1 MDTHIKT
8 MKKSVRKIL
17 SIMLCLVLS
26 VNVFMFAAPGT
37 KKTVQAAT
45 TNQKNIAARAD
56 YMYNSTWVCKKT
68 ISGWRGNYTFYA
80 GETYR
85 LPYAWPVTTGAYIG
99 FGVSVEDFLTAA
111 ANSSSVFYTN
121 QSYYDGASYSYST
134 YYGSDCSSFVSWCW
148 GISRNT
154 TYGIPNQSTY
164 IGGVTV
170 NNCTYSLQ
178 LGDALNSNDHVVLV
192 SDLKYDSNG
201 AITQIEIT
209 EQTPPQMKRSYYT
222 PTELSNKY
230 YGSYSI
236 YRYTGTVPA
245 APASQVETKP
255 LPTKLAD
262 LGSSFTAK
270 IDYPA
275 AGKSITIYDPNDVKL
290 YQSTTNNAQ
299 KWNFVKQSDGSYEIT
314 NVSYGTCLDVF
325 DGSGDSGSNVQIW
338 ADNDTSAQRW
348 FIYDVNGKYVL
359 RPGCSTDCVLT
370 IEGGG
375 SADGTNAEIS
385 YYVADS
391 SQMFNITKV
400 ESTGTTGGNT
410 GGTGYD
416 RGYAGGMAGDGKI
429 YAHGFDLSSWQE
441 GAVNFQAIKNAGY
454 DFVILRAGTSKG
466 KDKCFDT
473 FYTQAKA
480 AGLDV
485 GAYYYS
491 YALNVTES
499 NTDANNMLSWIAGKT
514 FEYPLY
520 FDYEDPSQESL
531 SNTEAKNICLTFMDK
546 LANAGYLTGMYTG
559 KYKSTV
565 IPTSEICARYEI
577 WIAHY
582 YDYTYES
589 KSSEYCTK
597 YGMYQYTDRKT
608 FSSYGPY
615 DANVVFKDYPT
626 IVKTYGFNGY
636 STTMDNEEEETT
648 PEDGALNIGDD
659 FYARFNNV
667 GAGLNLSIYS
677 TDKSVITYH
686 ASTSDA
692 QQWHFVRQSDGSYE
706 ITNVGYS
713 MCLTAGSGSGAAVT
727 LAADNDSKA
736 QRWFVYESGSSYIL
750 SPANAKTYVMGVEGD
765 STEEEAKIIITTNG
779 DKKSQKFNINKMM
792 YEMDAVDLGKNFVAY
807 VKNVNSAKRL
817 AIDSTNVV
825 LATSASDSKQKW
837 HFVRQ
842 SDGSYEI
849 KNIKSYKCL
858 EVKDDNASAGGD
870 IQIYK
875 DDNSTGQRWFVYEVL
890 DGQYVFRPACS
901 TDCVL
906 DISNAGT
913 ADGAEAVTSTYV
925 GSKSQMFMLSKQKP
939 IVSTSLEAGEVTE
952 PTEVKYT
959 VKGANSATYSI
970 NGAKAVS
977 FSSSVTLTV
986 GNNTTDTIVITAK
999 GDAGTTTKTYTYTLK
1014 KSLNGLNQ
1022 ADDGKWYYYVNGV
1035 VDTTY
1040 TGMVEKEDG
1049 VWYVKNGV
1057 LIDTY
1062 TGMLVYNG
1070 KWIYATNGKYDTS
1083 YTGMAKNSYGW
1094 WYIRKGNL
1102 DRTFTGMA
1110 KNAYGWWYMKD
1121 GKLDRTYTGMAK
1133 NAYGVWYMK
1142 DGKLDRTFTGMTLYG
1157 GKWIYVVEGKYDTS
1171 YTGMA
1176 KNSAGWWYIN
1186 KGNLD
1191 RTYTGMAKNAY
1202 GWWYMKNGKL
1212 DRTYTGLSTNPYG
1225 TWYMK
1230 EGKLDTS
1237 FSGKIVFEGKTYT
1250 IEKGKV
1256 TN

>member
-1 MDTHIKT
+1 MGTHRKAV
-8 MKKSVRKIL
+8 KNSVKKIL
-17 SIMLCLVLS
+17 SIVLCLVLS
-26 VNVFMFAAPGT
+26 VNVFMLAAPGT
-37 KKTVQAAT
+37 KKKVHAAT
-45 TNQKNIAARAD
+45 TNQKNIVARAD
-56 YMYNSTWVCKKT
+56 YMYNSTWVCKKS

-80 GETYR
+80 GERYH

-99 FGVSVEDFLTAA
+99 YGVSVDDFLTAA
-111 ANSSSVFYTN
+111 ANSDSVFYTN

-164 IGGVTV
+164 IGEATV

-222 PTELSNKY
+222 PSELSSKY

-245 APASQVETKP
+245 APVSQVETKP

-262 LGSSFTAK
+262 LGNSFTAK

-290 YQSTTNNAQ
+290 YQSTTNDAQ

-314 NVSYGTCLDVF
+314 NVKYEKCLDVYE
-325 DGSGDSGSNVQIW
+325 GNSDSGSNVQIW
-338 ADNDTSAQRW
+338 TDNDTEAQRW
-348 FIYDVNGKYVL
+348 FIYSVDGKYVL

-370 IEGGG
+370 IAGGG
-375 SADGTNAEIS
+375 TADGTNAEIS
-385 YYVADS
+385 YYAADS

-400 ESTGTTGGNT
+400 ESTGTSGETSGGTTGGN
-410 GGTGYD
+410 GYD
-416 RGYAGGMAGDGKI
+416 RGYEGGMAGDGKI

-466 KDKCFDT
+466 KDSCFDT

-491 YALNVTES
+491 YALNVSES
-499 NTDANNMLSWIAGKT
+499 TTDANNMLSWISGKV

-520 FDYEDPSQESL
+520 FDYEDPSQENL
-531 SNTEAKNICLTFMDK
+531 SNTTAKNICLTFMDK
-546 LANAGYLTGMYTG
+546 LADAGYLTGMYTG

-582 YDYTYES
+582 YDYTFES
-589 KSSEYCTK
+589 KSPEYCTK

-636 STTMDNEEEETT
+636 SSTVDEEEETPT
-648 PEDGALNIGDD
+648 PDENAVNIGDD

-692 QQWHFVRQSDGSYE
+692 QQWHFVRQADGSYE

-713 MCLTAGSGSGAAVT
+713 MCLTSGSSSGSVVS
-727 LAADNDSKA
+727 LAADNDSKS

-765 STEEEAKIIITTNG
+765 STSEEAKIIITTNG

-792 YEMDAVDLGKNFVAY
+792 YNMESVDIGNNFVAY
-807 VKNVNSAKRL
+807 LNNVNSDKRL
-817 AIDSTNVV
+817 AINSTNVI
-825 LATSASDSKQKW
+825 LATAASDSKQKW

-858 EVKDDNASAGGD
+858 EVKDDNASTGGD

-875 DDNSTGQRWFVYEVL
+875 DDNSTGQRWFVYEVI
-890 DGQYVFRPACS
+890 DGQYALRPACS

-913 ADGAEAVTSTYV
+913 ADGSEAITATYN
-925 GSKSQMFMLSKQKP
+925 GSKSQLFVITKQKP
-939 IVSTSLEAGEVTE
+939 IVSTSLAAGEVTE
-952 PTEVKYT
+952 TTDVKYT
-959 VKGANSATYSI
+959 VKGANSVTYSI
-970 NGAKAVS
+970 NGGAAVS
-977 FSSSVTLTV
+977 FSNSVTISV
-986 GNNTTDTIVITAK
+986 GNNATDTVVITAK
-999 GDAGTTTKTYTYTLK
+999 GDAGKTTKTYTYTLK
-1014 KSLNGLNQ
+1014 KTETVLNGWNQ
-1022 ADDGKWYYYVNGV
+1022 TNDGKWCYYKNGMI
-1035 VDTTY
+1035 DTLY
-1040 TGMVEKEDG
+1040 TGMMANGTEL
-1049 VWYVKNGV
+1049 WYVKAGYFD
-1057 LIDTY
+1057 DTF
-1062 TGMLVYNG
+1062 TGMYKHEN
-1070 KWIYATNGKYDTS
+1070 KWIYITKGKYDTS
-1083 YTGMAKNSYGW
+1083 
-1094 WYIRKGNL
+1094 
-1102 DRTFTGMA
+1102 
-1110 KNAYGWWYMKD
+1110 
-1121 GKLDRTYTGMAK
+1121 
-1133 NAYGVWYMK
+1133 
-1142 DGKLDRTFTGMTLYG
+1142 
-1157 GKWIYVVEGKYDTS
+1157 
-1171 YTGMA
+1171 
-1176 KNSAGWWYIN
+1176 
-1186 KGNLD
+1186 
-1191 RTYTGMAKNAY
+1191 YTGMAKNAY
-1202 GWWYMKNGKL
+1202 GWWYMTKGQLDRTYTGMAKNQYGWWYMTKGQLDRTYTGMAKNQYGWWYMTKGQLDRTYTGMAKNQYGWWYMTKGQLDRTYTGMAKNQYGWWYMTKGQL
-1212 DRTYTGLSTNPYG
+1212 DRTYTGLAENAYG
-1225 TWYMK
+1225 TWYMQK
-1230 EGKLDTS
+1230 GSLDKT
-1237 FSGKIVFEGKTYT
+1237 FSGKIVFEGKTYN
-1250 IEKGKV
+1250 IVNGKV
-1256 TN
+1256 VN